1 MRIEASEVYC
11 IRLSLNLRDRIP
23 KTSTIGGLLMNHAK
37 IAHQTEE
44 ASSPIQADRQL
55 PSCAAHRWQFKDLG
69 LLPLRSAT
77 STTPASVDTPILGVV
92 WQLSPRPCSPRAVSP
107 SCRWWVYFSRLRGVA
122 VSGGLA
128 PPPPCTFS
136 PLRSSPPPPW
146 RPRLCRLPPAWRRPR
161 PPLPFAAAPSAPP
174 ELAAL
179 LPLPCCPRHCRAAG
193 GRLLPA
199 PRRRWRRHP
208 PPRLR
213 RAETPSR
220 RPSRSQMHFPRQR
233 RRRSLPVGTSPS
245 PRRSVSRVWSPPS
258 RRRRRCTRR

>member
-128 PPPPCTFS
+128 PPPPAPSHPCVAAR
-136 PLRSSPPPPW
+136 LRHGARVCAAC
-146 RPRLCRLPPAWRRPR
+146 RPR
-161 PPLPFAAAPSAPP
+161 
-174 ELAAL
+174 
-179 LPLPCCPRHCRAAG
+179 G
-193 GRLLPA
+193 GGHGHLFL
-199 PRRRWRRHP
+199 
-208 PPRLR
+208 
-213 RAETPSR
+213 
-220 RPSRSQMHFPRQR
+220 
-233 RRRSLPVGTSPS
+233 
-245 PRRSVSRVWSPPS
+245 S
-258 RRRRRCTRR
+258 RRRRQLLPSWPPCSRYRVARDTAARPADACCPPRDADGGGIPPPA